1 MNSALGPLTGR
12 GLLQIPLAIVD
23 PPSAESEGN
32 FPPSQPSTDSCSLT
46 SVRTIGPW
54 SDECSEK
61 QKLFVWTHKAN
72 KQNSHMKTRSRS
84 QCATNTR
91 FNEVLDTPQ
100 NV

>member
-1 MNSALGPLTGR
+1 MNSAHGSLTER
-12 GLLQIPLAIVD
+12 GLEQKSPQAIVD

-72 KQNSHMKTRSRS
+72 KQNSHMKNRYSLTV
-84 QCATNTR
+84 CH
-91 FNEVLDTPQ
+91 
-100 NV
+100 

>member
-32 FPPSQPSTDSCSLT
+32 FPPSQPSTDSGSLT

-61 QKLFVWTHKAN
+61 EKLFFWALKVN
-72 KQNSHMKTRSRS
+72 SQISHMTIRYSLTV
-84 QCATNTR
+84 CH
-91 FNEVLDTPQ
+91 
-100 NV
+100 